1 MNEMRS
7 VGIPSPRV
15 ESEQKVGGGAV
26 YAVDVTLPDMLW
38 AKVLR
43 SPIAHG
49 RIKRIDA
56 SRALAL
62 PGVKAVLTGA
72 DLNGARIGKKIV
84 DMPLLAEGVVRYA
97 GEKVAAAAAESEA
110 VAEAALD
117 LIDVEYEELPV
128 VTDPLAAMSADA
140 PLLHPEV
147 AEYKGLLHKID
158 APSNVFVRLNW
169 KKGEVEE
176 GFRQSDLVLENR
188 FTVPAV
194 HQAYIEP
201 HCSVVRVHSDGTA
214 EIWSSNKSPFALRD
228 QVGNALQ
235 IPPASLI
242 IRPCY
247 VGGDFGG
254 KGDGNDVAL
263 CYALAQKSGRPVK
276 LLIDYAE
283 ELMAGNPRH
292 GAVITVKTGVKKNG
306 LLIAQHV
313 QFVFDSGAY
322 GAYRPQGYLVG
333 AHDAP
338 GPYRVPNCLVE
349 ERYVY
354 TNKMPCGYMRAPGH
368 LQAMFACES
377 QADLVARRL
386 GMDPTEFRRMN
397 LMHDGDAAPLGEVI
411 PHVKA
416 TETLARAL
424 EESGYRRPKSK
435 NIGRGCAIADWVSK
449 GGESYSFLRV
459 DEDGVVTLASAVTDT
474 GPGVFTMMRQIV
486 GEELKVPLDSIRVE
500 MLDSSKVIK
509 DTGVRGSSSTR
520 VHGHSALGAAQKLR
534 QEILTAAARLM
545 EAAPEDLIVYD
556 GGVTHA
562 RAERRMT
569 YAEIVRANGGPLIAE
584 GHYVNMADGPE
595 ASLVAQVAEV
605 EVDAETGE
613 VRIRKLTTAHN
624 TGAILNPLTH
634 QGQIDGGV
642 IMGMG
647 YGVMEDLAY
656 DESGKVLAAN
666 LGDYKIPNIQDI
678 PELRTTILQSNFGS
692 GPYNS
697 MSIGET
703 ALIPTA
709 AAIAN
714 AVEDAVGVRIKSLP
728 ITAEKVLNALKA
740 KAYE

>member
-1 MNEMRS
+1 MSEIRS

-15 ESEQKVGGGAV
+15 EGEQKVGGDAV
-26 YAVDVTLPDMLW
+26 YAIDVVLPDMLW

-49 RIKRIDA
+49 RIKKIDA
-56 SRALAL
+56 AKALAL
-62 PGVKAVLTGA
+62 PGVRAIVAGA
-72 DLNGARIGKKIV
+72 DLAGAKIGKKIV
-84 DMPLLAEGVVRYA
+84 DMPLLADGVVRYV
-97 GEKVAAAAAESEA
+97 GEKIAAVAAESEA
-110 VAEAALD
+110 IAEAALD
-117 LIDVEYEELPV
+117 LIEVEYEDLPI
-128 VTDPLAAMSADA
+128 VTDALEAMAPGA
-140 PLLHPEV
+140 PLLHPNV
-147 AEYKGLLHKID
+147 AEYKGLLHKIEN
-158 APSNVFVRLNW
+158 PSNVFVALHW
-169 KKGEVEE
+169 KKGEVQE
-176 GFRQSDLVLENR
+176 GFRQSDVVIENT

-201 HCSVVRVHSDGTA
+201 HSSLVRLNPDGTA
-214 EIWSSNKSPFALRD
+214 DIWSSNKSPFALRD

-235 IPPASLI
+235 VAPANLI
-242 IRPCY
+242 IHPCY

-263 CYALAQKSGRPVK
+263 CYALAKKSGRPVK
-276 LLIDYAE
+276 LVVDYTE
-283 ELMAGNPRH
+283 ELTAGNPRH
-292 GAVITVKTGVKKNG
+292 GAVIQVKTGVKKNG
-306 LLIAQHV
+306 ILIAQHV
-313 QFVFDSGAY
+313 QFIFDSGAY
-322 GAYRPQGYLVG
+322 GAYRPQGFLVG

-349 ERYVY
+349 EKYVY

-377 QADLVARRL
+377 QTDLVARQL
-386 GMDPTEFRRMN
+386 KIDPVEFRRMN

-416 TETLARAL
+416 TETLLKAL
-424 EESGYRRPKSK
+424 DESGYRRDKKK

-449 GGESYSFLRV
+449 GGESYAFVKL
-459 DEDGVVTLASAVTDT
+459 DEEGVVTLSSAVTDT
-474 GPGVFTMMRQIV
+474 GPGVFTMMRQVV
-486 GEELKVPLDSIRVE
+486 GEELKVPLDAIRVE

-520 VHGHSALGAAQKLR
+520 VHGNSALDAAQRLR
-534 QEILTAAARLM
+534 DAILNVAARVM
-545 EAAPEDLIVYD
+545 DAKPDELILYD
-556 GGVTHA
+556 GGITHG

-569 YAEIVRANGGPLIAE
+569 YGEIARANGKPLMAE
-584 GHYVNMADGPE
+584 GHYLNMADGPE

-605 EVDAETGE
+605 EVDEDTGA
-613 VRIRKLTTAHN
+613 VRVKKLTTAHN
-624 TGAILNPLTH
+624 TGTILNPSTH
-634 QGQIDGGV
+634 QGQIDGAV
-642 IMGMG
+642 VMGFG
-647 YGVMEDLAY
+647 YGVIENLAY

-666 LGDYKIPNIQDI
+666 LGEYKIPNIQDI
-678 PELRTTILQSNFGS
+678 PELRTAIIQSDFGS

-714 AVEDAVGVRIKSLP
+714 AIEDAIGVRIKSLP
-728 ITAEKVLNALKA
+728 ITAEKVLNALKGR
-740 KAYE
+740 

>member
-1 MNEMRS
+1 
-7 VGIPSPRV
+7 V
-15 ESEQKVGGGAV
+15 EGEQKVGGAAA
-26 YAVDVTLPDMLW
+26 YAVDVVLPDMLW

-49 RIKRIDA
+49 RIKKVDTA
-56 SRALAL
+56 KALAL
-62 PGVKAVLTGA
+62 PGVKAIVTGA
-72 DLNGARIGKKIV
+72 DLAGAKIGKKIV
-84 DMPLLAEGVVRYA
+84 DMPILADGVVRYI
-97 GEKVAAAAAESEA
+97 GEKVAAVAAESEA
-110 VAEAALD
+110 VAEAAID
-117 LIDVEYEELPV
+117 LIEVEYEDLPV
-128 VTDPLAAMSADA
+128 VTDPVQAAEPSA
-140 PLLHPEV
+140 PLLHPNV
-147 AEYKGLLHKID
+147 AEYKGLLQKIES
-158 APSNVFVRLNW
+158 PTNVFVHLTW
-169 KKGEVEE
+169 KKGEVNE
-176 GFRQSDLVLENR
+176 GFRQSDVVVENT

-201 HCSVVRVHSDGTA
+201 HSSLVRVDADGGA

-235 IPPASLI
+235 VPPAKLI
-242 IRPCY
+242 IHPCY

-263 CYALAQKSGRPVK
+263 CYALAKKSGRPVK
-276 LLIDYAE
+276 LLIDYTE
-283 ELMAGNPRH
+283 ELIAGNPRH
-292 GAVITVKTGVKKNG
+292 GAVINVKTGVKKNG
-306 LLIAQHV
+306 ILIAQHV
-313 QFVFDSGAY
+313 AFIFDSGAY
-322 GAYRPQGYLVG
+322 GAYRPQGFLVG

-349 ERYVY
+349 EKYVY

-377 QADLVARRL
+377 QADLVARRV
-386 GMDPTEFRRMN
+386 GIDPIEFRRKN
-397 LMHDGDAAPLGEVI
+397 LMHDGDTAPLGEVI

-416 TETLARAL
+416 TETLMKAL
-424 EESGYRRPKSK
+424 DESGYRRSKSK
-435 NIGRGCAIADWVSK
+435 NFGRGCAIADWVSK
-449 GGESYSFLRV
+449 GGESYAFVRV
-459 DEDGVVTLASAVTDT
+459 DEKGIVTLASAVTDT

-486 GEELKVPLDSIRVE
+486 GEELKVPLDAIHVE

-520 VHGHSALGAAQKLR
+520 VHGSSALDAAQRLR
-534 QEILTAAARLM
+534 QEILNVAARAM
-545 EAAPEDLIVYD
+545 NARPDELIVYD
-556 GGVTHA
+556 GGVTHG

-569 YAEIVRANGGPLIAE
+569 YAEIVRANGKPLVAE
-584 GHYVNMADGPE
+584 GHYMNMADGPE

-605 EVDAETGE
+605 EVDEETGE
-613 VRIRKLTTAHN
+613 VQVRKLTTAHN
-624 TGAILNPLTH
+624 TGTILNPLTH
-634 QGQIDGGV
+634 QGQIDGAV
-642 IMGMG
+642 IMGLG
-647 YGVMEDLAY
+647 YGVIENLAY

-666 LGDYKIPNIQDI
+666 MGEYKIPNIQDI
-678 PELRTTILQSNFGS
+678 PELKTAILQSDFGS

-728 ITAEKVLNALKA
+728 ITAEKVLDALKGR
-740 KAYE
+740 

>member
-1 MNEMRS
+1 MNEIHS

-15 ESEQKVGGGAV
+15 EGEEKVGGGAV

-43 SPIAHG
+43 SPLAHA
-49 RIKRIDA
+49 RIKNIDA
-56 SRALAL
+56 SKALAL

-72 DLNGARIGKKIV
+72 DLAGAKIGKKIV
-84 DMPLLAEGVVRYA
+84 DMPLLADQVVRYV
-97 GEKVAAAAAESEA
+97 GEKVAAVAAENET

-117 LIDVEYEELPV
+117 LIEVEYEDLPI
-128 VTDPLAAMSADA
+128 VTDVIEATQANA
-140 PLLHPEV
+140 PVLHPNV
-147 AEYKGLLHKID
+147 GDYKGLLHKID
-158 APSNVFVRLNW
+158 TPSNVFVHLTW
-169 KKGEVEE
+169 KKGEVVE
-176 GFRQSDLVLENR
+176 GFRQSDVVVDNT

-194 HQAYIEP
+194 HQGYIEP
-201 HCSVVRVHSDGTA
+201 HSSLVRINADGSA
-214 EIWSSNKSPFALRD
+214 EIWSSNKSPFGLRD

-235 IPPASLI
+235 VAPASLI

-263 CYALAQKSGRPVK
+263 CYALAKKAGRPVK
-276 LLIDYAE
+276 LMIDYTE
-283 ELMAGNPRH
+283 ELIAGNPRH
-292 GAVITVKTGVKKNG
+292 GAVIKVKTGVKKNG
-306 LLIAQHV
+306 ILIAQHV

-322 GAYRPQGYLVG
+322 GAYRPQGFLVG

-349 ERYVY
+349 EKYVY

-377 QADLVARRL
+377 QADLVAKRL
-386 GMDPTEFRRMN
+386 GLDPTEFRRMN
-397 LMHDGDAAPLGEVI
+397 LMQDGDTSPLGEVI

-416 TETLARAL
+416 GETLMKAL
-424 EESGYRRPKSK
+424 QESGYRQAKAK
-435 NIGRGCAIADWVSK
+435 NVGRGCAIADWVSK
-449 GGESYSFLRV
+449 GGESYAFLKI
-459 DEDGVVTLASAVTDT
+459 DEDGLVTLSSAVTDT

-486 GEELKVPLDSIRVE
+486 GEELKVPLDSIEVE
-500 MLDSSKVIK
+500 MLDSSKVLK

-520 VHGHSALGAAQKLR
+520 VHGSSALAATQKMR
-534 QEILTAAARLM
+534 EEILNVAARVM
-545 EAAPEDLIVYD
+545 NAKRDELILYD
-556 GGVTHA
+556 GGVTHG
-562 RAERRMT
+562 RAERRMSFGDI
-569 YAEIVRANGGPLIAE
+569 ARANGKPLVAE
-584 GHYVNMADGPE
+584 GHYVNMSDGPE

-605 EVDAETGE
+605 EVDQETGE
-613 VRIRKLTTAHN
+613 VHLKKLTTAHN
-624 TGAILNPLTH
+624 TGRILNPLTH
-634 QGQIDGGV
+634 QGQIDGAV
-642 IMGMG
+642 IMGVG
-647 YGVMEDLAY
+647 YGLIENLAY

-666 LGDYKIPNIQDI
+666 LGEYKIPNIRDI
-678 PELRTTILQSNFGS
+678 PELKTAILQSDFGS

-714 AVEDAVGVRIKSLP
+714 AIEDAVGVRVTSLP
-728 ITAEKVLNALKA
+728 ITAEKVLNGIKGR
-740 KAYE
+740 

>member
-15 ESEQKVGGGAV
+15 EGEQKVGGSAA
-26 YAVDVTLPDMLW
+26 YAVDIRLPDMLW

-49 RIKRIDA
+49 RIKKIDL
-56 SRALAL
+56 SRAIAL

-72 DLNGARIGKKIV
+72 DLGGAKIGKKIV
-84 DMPLLAEGVVRYA
+84 DMPVLADGVVRYI
-97 GEKVAAAAAESEA
+97 GEKIAAVAAESEA
-110 VAEAALD
+110 TAEAALD
-117 LIDVEYEELPV
+117 LIDVEYEDFPV
-128 VTDPLAAMSADA
+128 VTDPLAAIEPGA
-140 PLLHPEV
+140 PLLHPNV
-147 AEYKGLLHKID
+147 GEYKGLLHKIE
-158 APSNVFVRLNW
+158 APTNVFVHLNW
-169 KKGEVEE
+169 KKGEVHE
-176 GFRQSDLVLENR
+176 GFRQSDVIVENT

-194 HQAYIEP
+194 HQGYIEP
-201 HCSVVRVHSDGTA
+201 HASLVRVNSNGTA
-214 EIWSSNKSPFALRD
+214 DIWSSNKSPFGMRD

-235 IPPASLI
+235 IPPTSLI
-242 IRPCY
+242 IHPCY

-263 CYALAQKSGRPVK
+263 CYALARKSGRPVK
-276 LLIDYAE
+276 LVVDYTE

-292 GAVITVKTGVKKNG
+292 GAVIQVKTGVKKNG
-306 LLIAQHV
+306 ILIAQHV

-322 GAYRPQGYLVG
+322 GAYRPQGFLVG

-349 ERYVY
+349 EKYVY

-386 GMDPTEFRRMN
+386 AIDPIEYRRMN
-397 LMHDGDAAPLGEVI
+397 LMHDGDTSPLGEVI

-416 TETLARAL
+416 TETLMKAL
-424 EESGYRRPKSK
+424 DESGFRRNKAK

-449 GGESYSFLRV
+449 GGESYARVKV
-459 DEDGVVTLASAVTDT
+459 DEDGVVTLSSAVTDT

-500 MLDSSKVIK
+500 MLDSSEVVK

-520 VHGHSALGAAQKLR
+520 VHGSSALDGARRLR
-534 QEILTAAARLM
+534 EEILKVAGRVMNAADN
-545 EAAPEDLIVYD
+545 ELIVYD
-556 GGVTHA
+556 GGVTHG

-569 YAEIVRANGGPLIAE
+569 YAEIARANGQPLIAE
-584 GHYVNMADGPE
+584 GHYMNMADGPE

-605 EVDAETGE
+605 EVDEDTGE
-613 VRIRKLTTAHN
+613 VRVKKLTTAHN
-624 TGAILNPLTH
+624 TGTILNPLTH
-634 QGQIDGGV
+634 QGQIDGAAV
-642 IMGMG
+642 MGLG
-647 YGVMEDLAY
+647 YGVIENLAY
-656 DESGKVLAAN
+656 DESGKVVAAN
-666 LGDYKIPNIQDI
+666 LGEYKIPNIQDI
-678 PELRTTILQSNFGS
+678 PELRTAILQSDFGS

-728 ITAEKVLNALKA
+728 ITAEKVLNALKGR
-740 KAYE
+740 

>member
-1 MNEMRS
+1 MNELRS

-15 ESEQKVGGGAV
+15 EGEQKVGGGAI
-26 YAVDVTLPDMLW
+26 YAVDVGLPDMLW

-49 RIKRIDA
+49 RIKKIDPSKA
-56 SRALAL
+56 IAL

-72 DLNGARIGKKIV
+72 DLGGAKIGKKIV
-84 DMPLLAEGVVRYA
+84 DMPILADGVVRYI
-97 GEKVAAAAAESEA
+97 GEKIAAVAAESETI
-110 VAEAALD
+110 AEAAVD
-117 LIDVEYEELPV
+117 LIDVEYEDLPV
-128 VTDPLAAMSADA
+128 ITDPLAAMEPGA
-140 PLLHPEV
+140 PLLHPNL
-147 AEYKGLLHKID
+147 AEYKGLLHKIET
-158 APSNVFVRLNW
+158 PSNVFVQLTW
-169 KKGEVEE
+169 KKGEVQE
-176 GFRQSDLVLENR
+176 GFRQSDVIVENT

-201 HCSVVRVHSDGTA
+201 HSSLVRVNSDGTA
-214 EIWSSNKSPFALRD
+214 EIWSSNKSPFGMRD

-235 IPPASLI
+235 VPPTSLI
-242 IRPCY
+242 IHPCY

-263 CYALAQKSGRPVK
+263 CYALAKKSGRPVK
-276 LLIDYAE
+276 LVVDYTE
-283 ELMAGNPRH
+283 ELTAGNPRH
-292 GAVITVKTGVKKNG
+292 GAVIKVKTGVKKNG
-306 LLIAQHV
+306 IVIAQHV

-322 GAYRPQGYLVG
+322 GAYRPQGFLVG

-349 ERYVY
+349 EKYVY

-377 QADLVARRL
+377 QADLVARQL
-386 GMDPTEFRRMN
+386 GIDPVEYRRMN
-397 LMHDGDAAPLGEVI
+397 LMHDGDTSPLGEVI

-416 TETLARAL
+416 TETLMKAL
-424 EESGYRRPKSK
+424 DESGFRRSKMK

-449 GGESYSFLRV
+449 GGESYARVKV
-459 DEDGVVTLASAVTDT
+459 DEDGVITLSSAVTDT

-486 GEELKVPLDSIRVE
+486 CEELKVPLDSIHVE
-500 MLDSSKVIK
+500 MLDSSQVIK

-520 VHGHSALGAAQKLR
+520 VHGSSALDGARRLR
-534 QEILTAAARLM
+534 EEILKVAGRVMNAT
-545 EAAPEDLIVYD
+545 EDELILYD
-556 GGVTHA
+556 GGVTHG

-569 YAEIVRANGGPLIAE
+569 YGEIARANGKPMTAE
-584 GHYVNMADGPE
+584 GHYMNMADGPE

-605 EVDAETGE
+605 EVDEDTGE
-613 VRIRKLTTAHN
+613 VRVKKLTTAHN

-634 QGQIDGGV
+634 QGQIDGAV
-642 IMGMG
+642 VMGLG
-647 YGVMEDLAY
+647 YGVIEDLAY

-666 LGDYKIPNIQDI
+666 LGEYKIPNIQDI
-678 PELRTTILQSNFGS
+678 PDLKTAILQSDFGS

-728 ITAEKVLNALKA
+728 ITAEKVLNALKGR
-740 KAYE
+740 

>member
-1 MNEMRS
+1 
-7 VGIPSPRV
+7 
-15 ESEQKVGGGAV
+15 
-26 YAVDVTLPDMLW
+26 
-38 AKVLR
+38 
-43 SPIAHG
+43 
-49 RIKRIDA
+49 
-56 SRALAL
+56 
-62 PGVKAVLTGA
+62 
-72 DLNGARIGKKIV
+72 
-84 DMPLLAEGVVRYA
+84 MP
-97 GEKVAAAAAESEA
+97 GEKVAAVAAESEA
-110 VAEAALD
+110 IAEAALD
-117 LIDVEYEELPV
+117 LIDVEYEEMPV
-128 VTDPLAAMSADA
+128 VNDPVQALATDA
-140 PLLHPEV
+140 PLLHPNLS
-147 AEYKGLLHKID
+147 EYKGLLHKIET
-158 APSNVFVRLNW
+158 PSNAFVRLNW

-176 GFRQSDLVLENR
+176 GFRQSDVVVENT
-188 FTVPAV
+188 FSVPAV

-201 HCSVVRVHSDGTA
+201 HSSLVRINADGTA

-228 QVGNALQ
+228 QVGNALG

-263 CYALAQKSGRPVK
+263 CYALAQKSARPVK
-276 LLIDYAE
+276 LLIDYTE
-283 ELMAGNPRH
+283 ELIAGNPRH

-306 LLIAQHV
+306 ILIAQHV
-313 QFVFDSGAY
+313 RFVFDSGAY

-349 ERYVY
+349 EVYVY

-386 GMDPTEFRRMN
+386 GIEPTEFRRMN
-397 LMHDGDAAPLGEVI
+397 LLHDGDTAPLGEVI

-416 TETLARAL
+416 TETLNKAL
-424 EESGYRRPKSK
+424 NESGYTHAKAK
-435 NIGRGCAIADWVSK
+435 NTGRGCAVADWVSK
-449 GGESYSFLRV
+449 GGESYALLQV
-459 DEDGVVTLASAVTDT
+459 DADGVLTLSSAVTDT

-486 GEELKVPLDSIRVE
+486 GEELKVPLDAIQVE
-500 MLDSSKVIK
+500 MLDSSMVIK

-520 VHGHSALGAAQKLR
+520 VHGTSALDASRRLR
-534 QEILTAAARLM
+534 AEILRVAGQLM
-545 EAAPEDLIVYD
+545 DASADELIVYD
-556 GGVTHA
+556 GGVTHG

-569 YAEIVRANGGPLIAE
+569 YGEIVRAHGSPLTAE

-605 EVDAETGE
+605 EVDAETGA
-613 VRIRKLTTAHN
+613 VRVTKLTTAHN

-634 QGQIDGGV
+634 QGQIDGAV
-642 IMGMG
+642 VMGLG
-647 YGVMEDLAY
+647 YGMIENLLY
-656 DESGKVLAAN
+656 DESGKVLATN
-666 LGDYKIPNIQDI
+666 LGEYKIPNIQDI
-678 PELRTTILQSNFGS
+678 PDLHTAILQSDFGS

-714 AVEDAVGVRIKSLP
+714 AVEDAVGVRIKALP
-728 ITAEKVLNALKA
+728 ITAEKVLNALKGRQA
-740 KAYE
+740 